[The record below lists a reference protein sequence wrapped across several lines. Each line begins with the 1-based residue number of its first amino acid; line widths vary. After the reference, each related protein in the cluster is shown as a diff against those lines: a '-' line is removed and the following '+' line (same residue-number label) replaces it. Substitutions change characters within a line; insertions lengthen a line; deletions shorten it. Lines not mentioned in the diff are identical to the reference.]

1 MKLEVRYREEY
12 TGNNCPLEVF
22 LPRQSFLESY
32 QKDKAGWEAQLQ
44 ALLLGCQAAAGAKQE
59 HWEQEE
65 LEELACRLENRP
77 DCPGLLLTAEG
88 APAVLVY
95 DFA

>member
-1 MKLEVRYREEY
+1 MKLELRYREDY

-22 LPRQSFLESY
+22 LPRQSFLESC
-32 QKDKAGWEAQLQ
+32 QKDKAGWEAKLR

-59 HWEQEE
+59 LWKTEE
-65 LEELACRLENRP
+65 LEELARQLEQRP
-77 DCPGLLLTAEG
+77 GCPGLLFTAEG
-88 APAVLVY
+88 SPAVLVY